1 MNVRQGGNCMTIKE
15 AAAKTGL
22 TEKTI
27 RYYEA
32 QGLIHPAM
40 EKKNGRN
47 FRTYTEKEVHELCN
61 IAVLRK
67 MRFTIEEIRQ
77 LQQKQTDTGMLFTA
91 YRRRIE
97 KERKEISE
105 IYGLL
110 SGIKPEE
117 IQDIADLAARAEK
130 YLKKASLP
138 QTDLTPDF
146 ERIDAMERGQMT
158 RSVRTINVRGKRSIF
173 PTRLNIVQARIVF
186 YLMEQEHTFTELCHY
201 CMAQGITRDPR
212 AVRKAVNKMKRRKIV
227 SEKNGVCRA
236 LIDPKNIKAAD
247 IERMVQTAST
257 GSGDQLF
264 IYNWNPPGGVSS
276 MPYTGI

>member
-1 MNVRQGGNCMTIKE
+1 MTIKE
-15 AAAKTGL
+15 AAAQTGL

-40 EKKNGRN
+40 EEKNGRN
-47 FRTYTEKEVHELCN
+47 FRTYTEKEVRELCN

-77 LQQKQTDTGMLFTA
+77 LQRKQKQTD
-91 YRRRIE
+91 
-97 KERKEISE
+97 
-105 IYGLL
+105 L
-110 SGIKPEE
+110 S
-117 IQDIADLAARAEK
+117 
-130 YLKKASLP
+130 
-138 QTDLTPDF
+138 PDF
-146 ERIDAMERGQMT
+146 GRIDAMEHRQMT

-247 IERMVQTAST
+247 IERMVQIAST